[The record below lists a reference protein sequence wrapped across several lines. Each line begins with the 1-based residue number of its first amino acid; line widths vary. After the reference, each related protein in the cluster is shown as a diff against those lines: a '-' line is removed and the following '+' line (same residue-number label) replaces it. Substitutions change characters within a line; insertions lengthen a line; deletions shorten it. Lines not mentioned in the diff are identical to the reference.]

1 MDVQEVVTVD
11 TWHRLLNSGNIEQ
24 LMPLIH
30 RDIDVGGP
38 RGTSRGVQTFRE
50 WFGRAR
56 VQLIPIRYFHKDKVV
71 VVEEDGIWRSP
82 DNGGEASRQI
92 IASLFEVDNGLITR
106 IKRFDVL
113 ATALK
118 EAGLNESHDVT

>member
-1 MDVQEVVTVD
+1 MDAQEVATVD
-11 TWHRLLNSGNIEQ
+11 TWHRLLNSGDIEQ
-24 LMPLIH
+24 LMSFIH

-38 RGTSRGVQTFRE
+38 RGMSRGVQTFRE
-50 WFGRAR
+50 WFGRAG

-71 VVEEDGIWRSP
+71 VVEEEGIWRSP
-82 DNGGEASRQI
+82 DNGGEAGRQVV
-92 IASLFEVDNGLITR
+92 ASLFEVDTGLITR

-113 ATALK
+113 ATALE